1 MTAYSEP
8 RAAALLRYVELFLEE
23 VESRERGLDARE
35 CDLLAEIFVR
45 LAVADYDCVD
55 LTRQLEVMLAEDA
68 APKGPRSLRA
78 EPDLPTIEEY
88 RSLITLVR
96 SRT

>member
-1 MTAYSEP
+1 MTAYSETQ
-8 RAAALLRYVELFLEE
+8 AAALLRYVELFLDE

-55 LTRQLEVMLAEDA
+55 LTRQLEVLLAEDA
-68 APKGPRSLRA
+68 APKERISLRA
-78 EPDLPTIEEY
+78 DPDLPTVEEY
-88 RSLITLVR
+88 RSLLTLVR